1 MMEKKGS
8 DWGRTFVVRYVTI
21 LTCIQ
26 HTLRIDNHSQATT
39 QASPQHFHSPSP
51 QQDAVPNL
59 APPLTFDRSL
69 AHAEPSRSYITRSPA
84 QRDISSSDATQG
96 IGSIPSV
103 GDAKSGAAR
112 ERRVSLG
119 EEVREVIE
127 DPRTH
132 DETIPDPHITLGPDP
147 TSTTRQSISAT
158 PVQDVPPP
166 KPFHDDDV
174 FSGAKGQSGIPSP
187 SLDANE
193 GKGTVQGDQAYSL
206 AAPEPVVEERTMP
219 TPRLES
225 GLQVKDVRPS
235 AVDVA
240 EPGKETDV
248 QRGSV
253 IEESGALANA
263 EKHVSPTLD
272 ENSELTH
279 IGMRADAFDAEPT
292 GVRSGT
298 RAETTVATSVPAA
311 LEMLESETTGQDAT
325 ESRHAIH
332 EPRERSSAV
341 LDLDKQRTHAPE
353 PAVQETTTPVP
364 EVEAEPRHSEQTPHS
379 AAIGEE
385 EASVRKPSPP
395 IGTSLQKGRSLHEA
409 MEDGQYPEAGDGAGV
424 SNVEKQGGVYEVL
437 GGSTGISSGMQ
448 ASGTGGSTGVDD
460 AQPSPSANHERI
472 AKDASGPPRTQEND
486 TAAFVPVIQE
496 ETVPS
501 TAIVASEEPGPRD
514 APADLGSEIVSGKDF
529 RAAMSTDIHAMCYPI
544 TRVPRLLVRQRA
556 KCLIRFMLAP
566 ISRGAEYGLVQQ
578 RTRVAPLQFRNL
590 RKSRGELRTPLRSQ
604 GNLQLKRN
612 L

>member
-1 MMEKKGS
+1 M
-8 DWGRTFVVRYVTI
+8 
-21 LTCIQ
+21 
-26 HTLRIDNHSQATT
+26 
-39 QASPQHFHSPSP
+39 
-51 QQDAVPNL
+51 
-59 APPLTFDRSL
+59 
-69 AHAEPSRSYITRSPA
+69 
-84 QRDISSSDATQG
+84 
-96 IGSIPSV
+96 
-103 GDAKSGAAR
+103 
-112 ERRVSLG
+112 
-119 EEVREVIE
+119 E

-132 DETIPDPHITLGPDP
+132 DETVPDPHIATGPDP

-158 PVQDVPPP
+158 SVQDVPPP

-206 AAPEPVVEERTMP
+206 AAPEPVFKERTMP

-248 QRGSV
+248 QRESV

-263 EKHVSPTLD
+263 EKHVTPTLD

-279 IGMRADAFDAEPT
+279 VGMRAEAFDAEPP

-311 LEMLESETTGQDAT
+311 LEMLESETARRGAT
-325 ESRHAIH
+325 ESRHVVDELE
-332 EPRERSSAV
+332 EPSPAV
-341 LDLDKQRTHAPE
+341 QDLDKHRTHAPE
-353 PAVQETTTPVP
+353 QAVQETTTLVP
-364 EVEAEPRHSEQTPHS
+364 EVEADRHSVQTPYS

-395 IGTSLQKGRSLHEA
+395 IGTSLQKGRNLNEA

-472 AKDASGPPRTQEND
+472 AKDAWGPPRFQED
-486 TAAFVPVIQE
+486 GAAAFVPVIQE

-501 TAIVASEEPGPRD
+501 TAVAASEEPGPRD
-514 APADLGSEIVSGKDF
+514 APADLGSEIVSGRDF

-544 TRVPRLLVRQRA
+544 NRVPRLLVRQRV
-556 KCLIRFMLAP
+556 KCLIRSMLAP
-566 ISRGAEYGLVQQ
+566 ISRVAECGLVQQ
-578 RTRVAPLQFRNL
+578 STRVAPLQFRNL